1 MLLLLELLALALL
14 QPIVSAD
21 GLLLPRD
28 CHLLLGGDLVLEGV
42 GLCADGGVE
51 EEDVGEEVVKHIGE
65 VFDVAL
71 VDEPLLGVEV
81 LDPASETGYSLV
93 RLRVKMRAEE
103 TFPWKFLKRLME
115 YSAVA
120 GGASMSTSMLLRTKL
135 FITTYVSPPVR

>member
-1 MLLLLELLALALL
+1 M
-14 QPIVSAD
+14 
-21 GLLLPRD
+21 R
-28 CHLLLGGDLVLEGV
+28 
-42 GLCADGGVE
+42 
-51 EEDVGEEVVKHIGE
+51 EEVVEHIGE
-65 VFDVAL
+65 VFDVAF

-135 FITTYVSPPVR
+135 FITTCVSPPVR